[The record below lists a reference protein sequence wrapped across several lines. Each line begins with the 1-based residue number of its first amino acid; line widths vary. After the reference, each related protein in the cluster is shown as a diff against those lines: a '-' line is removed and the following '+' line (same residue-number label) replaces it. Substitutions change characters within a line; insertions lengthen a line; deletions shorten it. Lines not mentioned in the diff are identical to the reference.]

1 MSTKFVSGL
10 MVTRRRITTAAAAAA
25 ASNDTRIRSKVPT
38 KQVFTPTSM
47 MHFVGRGR
55 GASPLIRLSATR
67 MMVTLPSRHCYLHPT
82 FSTRLSS
89 SSSTSS
95 TSSTSSFSDI
105 RREFR
110 EAVELYHT
118 NVKSLPSNL
127 DRLVQELE
135 AEASEPNFWDADN
148 ASRNSYVTSQLSRY
162 SGLQTRRNQWTAWK
176 DDGETVLE
184 ILSDG
189 GGDSEAGAT
198 NDDGGG
204 GTLMMFTDEER
215 DGLIEELQTT
225 TKRFMADLQRYRLE
239 LLLSGP
245 YDDRPCRILI
255 TAGAGGTE
263 ANDWVAD
270 LRRMY
275 ERHAMKM
282 GYVVHVEDASPGE
295 VVGFKSV
302 ELIVSTGAGDGA
314 ESVTGDGD
322 DAAVTGSSHHPY
334 GWFKGEKGT
343 HRLVRL
349 SPFNANNKRQT
360 TFAGVDVS
368 PILDEA
374 DLTDIDIP
382 EKDLEI
388 TTMRSGGAGG
398 QNVNKVNSAVRIKH
412 LPSGLNV
419 KCTQERSQ
427 AMNKDLAMQRL
438 KAQLLAIA
446 REQQVQEIQQIR
458 GDQVEASWGN
468 QIRNYVLHPYKMIK
482 DQRTGW
488 ESSNVQNFLDG
499 NLEECIAELLK
510 QQAREGQE
518 ASLQE
523 S

>member
-1 MSTKFVSGL
+1 MY
-10 MVTRRRITTAAAAAA
+10 R
-25 ASNDTRIRSKVPT
+25 
-38 KQVFTPTSM
+38 
-47 MHFVGRGR
+47 
-55 GASPLIRLSATR
+55 
-67 MMVTLPSRHCYLHPT
+67 
-82 FSTRLSS
+82 
-89 SSSTSS
+89 
-95 TSSTSSFSDI
+95 
-105 RREFR
+105 
-110 EAVELYHT
+110 T
-118 NVKSLPSNL
+118 NMKSLPSNL
-127 DRLVQELE
+127 DQLVQDLE
-135 AEASEPNFWDADN
+135 MEASEPTFWDAEN
-148 ASRNSYVTSQLSRY
+148 SSRNSYVTQQLARY
-162 SGLQTRRNQWTAWK
+162 SNLQTRRDQWTTWK

-184 ILSDG
+184 ILSEG
-189 GGDSEAGAT
+189 TPEEQNGK
-198 NDDGGG
+198 DDDDEG
-204 GTLMMFTDEER
+204 MMFTDEER
-215 DGLIEELQTT
+215 EGLIEELQTS
-225 TKRFMADLQRYRLE
+225 TKRLLADCQRYQLE
-239 LLLSGP
+239 LLLSGE

-275 ERHAMKM
+275 ERHASKM
-282 GYVVHVEDASPGE
+282 GYSIKLEDASPGE

-302 ELIVSTGAGDGA
+302 ELIVSTSADPS
-314 ESVTGDGD
+314 SVASSRGSDDTGS
-322 DAAVTGSSHHPY
+322 VSGSSHHPF

-374 DLTDIDIP
+374 DLSDIDIP

-427 AMNKDLAMQRL
+427 AMNKDIAMQRL

-488 ESSNVQNFLDG
+488 ETSNVQNFLDG
-499 NLEECIAELLK
+499 DLDECIAELLK
-510 QQAREGQE
+510 QQAQE
-518 ASLQE
+518 DQDASLQE
-523 S
+523 ED